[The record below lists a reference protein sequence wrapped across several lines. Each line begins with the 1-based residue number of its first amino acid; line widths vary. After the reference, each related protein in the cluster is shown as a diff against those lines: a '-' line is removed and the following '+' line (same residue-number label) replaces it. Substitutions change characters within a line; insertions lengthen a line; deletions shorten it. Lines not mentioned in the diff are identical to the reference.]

1 MNKVLVITS
10 SIDYTVDYIIS
21 KYSDRAEFFRVNV
34 DLFSN
39 YRITIESDTWRI
51 SCPYWTIQQD
61 EVDSIYYRKP
71 RMPDLSDYQPE
82 YSFMIQRDIIAV
94 VEGLVNSFDKYVL
107 TKPSVLHK
115 AENKILQLVLAKDI
129 PFNVPCSL
137 ITNDRVPAQSLIRK
151 TSIIKP
157 LSTGKITTPSGYE
170 VFQTEL
176 VSDISDYDI
185 SLTPIYL
192 QHYITKQF
200 EVRVTLIGEFAYCVK
215 IDSTD
220 KVDWRHEKTNNHY
233 QLIELPEAINL
244 QCRKMLQTLELDFG
258 AFDFI
263 VDEKGEWVFL
273 EVNPNGQWLWLEKEL
288 GLDISERIVDLLT

>member
-1 MNKVLVITS
+1 M
-10 SIDYTVDYIIS
+10 
-21 KYSDRAEFFRVNV
+21 
-34 DLFSN
+34 
-39 YRITIESDTWRI
+39 
-51 SCPYWTIQQD
+51 
-61 EVDSIYYRKP
+61 
-71 RMPDLSDYQPE
+71 
-82 YSFMIQRDIIAV
+82 
-94 VEGLVNSFDKYVL
+94 
-107 TKPSVLHK
+107 
-115 AENKILQLVLAKDI
+115 
-129 PFNVPCSL
+129 
-137 ITNDRVPAQSLIRK
+137 ITNDRDPAQALIRK

-157 LSTGKITTPSGYE
+157 ISTGKIVTSSGYE

-200 EVRVTLIGEFAYCVK
+200 EVRVTLIREFAYCVK

-220 KVDWRHEKTNNHY
+220 KVDWRHEKTINHY
-233 QLIELPEAINL
+233 QLIKLPEAIYL
-244 QCRKMLQTLELDFG
+244 QCLKMLQTLELDFG

-288 GLDISERIVDLLT
+288 GLDISERIVDLLI